1 MKGTK
6 CINQI
11 SKRMIEKFLLK
22 VQNIL
27 EHVFFLILGLG
38 LTILEDKAGQVSK
51 YSREALIF

>member
-1 MKGTK
+1 MK
-6 CINQI
+6 
-11 SKRMIEKFLLK
+11 EKFLLK

-27 EHVFFLILGLG
+27 EHVFFLTLGLG